1 MYNNAVAESSVTP
14 IDRNEHQMTK
24 VIGGS
29 VYRPEEQATE
39 VSAHFVY
46 TIRLSGKPKL
56 MAQCRAFIGIYAHQ
70 IEFELDAAGD
80 PDADESYVLNIPL
93 YCGRINPTYRQA
105 LNSLFGTKIG
115 DILSMKGELY
125 AAGIAAADAAH
136 IPGKA
141 AHIGSLGAIERLLDV
156 HMSDLIAK
164 QAYNRLMVNPSFP

>member
-1 MYNNAVAESSVTP
+1 MYNNTVTEPSVTSFN
-14 IDRNEHQMTK
+14 RNEHHMPK
-24 VIGGS
+24 IFGGS

-39 VSAHFVY
+39 VAAHFVY

-56 MAQCRAFIGIYAHQ
+56 MEQCRAFIGIYEHQ

-93 YCGRINPTYRQA
+93 YCGRINPAYRQA

-125 AAGIAAADAAH
+125 AAGIAATDAAYV
-136 IPGKA
+136 PGEA
-141 AHIGSLGAIERLLDV
+141 AHIGSLGTIERLLEV
-156 HMSDLIAK
+156 HMSNLVAK
-164 QAYNRLMVNPSFP
+164 QTYHRLMVNPSFP